1 VDACTGGEVIC
12 PKPCS
17 TTPSPNNRS
26 QYSVGR
32 RIDAT
37 LQAAISNQETI
48 KARFGYQL
56 FSGVTSTMNFDLS
69 DDQRMMSES
78 FARFLNEQSS
88 MERVRATAETG
99 GFDAA
104 LWSGLAELGAFCL
117 RIPEDSGGLG
127 LGLMDAAVLMEEAG
141 RTLVSGPLAEAL
153 VASRVV
159 ALLGGE
165 SQPELLEQI
174 MTGEKLVTMAYH
186 DIAEQPVQWIAGGAV
201 ANAVIA
207 RKGDEIV
214 LAFLPESGKL
224 GEDNLAT
231 TPIAEVN
238 LGEAEKAVLATD
250 ANGLTVFAQ
259 ALEEWKLLMA
269 AALSGLSREAIRLAS
284 EYACEREAFGQAIGA
299 YQAMSH
305 PLADL
310 IVDTDGGKYLT
321 WKAIHDI
328 AKGEVDAG
336 AQVSMSIWWTADTAG
351 RAVTQSLHTFG
362 GYGLATEYD
371 IHLYN
376 LRAKAWPLVFGDPA
390 RFLEEAGRRLYAG
403 EVTELPAVGEIS
415 IDFNLGDDA
424 RAMAKELDDFFNEAL
439 TPELRAKAHY
449 SFDGFDAGVH
459 KKLAEAKLLFPAW
472 PKEYG
477 GREAPPYVMNALSRV
492 WEEQGWTSH
501 PVSTTNLVG
510 TMIRKCGSDELKAEV
525 LTRIV
530 NGDAICSLGYSEPGC
545 GSDVFA
551 AKTKATQLEDGCW
564 RIDGAKMWTSGANI
578 AQYVLILTRT
588 NPDVPKHKG
597 LTMFVVPLNSEGI
610 EVQPVHT
617 FQDERTNATFY
628 DGVIVKDSYRLG
640 PVDGGVK
647 VMAAALELE
656 HGGGFT
662 KSQRAMAEAAEA
674 LCREIQR
681 NGRPLIEAVDS
692 QKRLARAR
700 LHTAIS
706 EVLGNR
712 ALWAGVTGQPNKAY
726 GPMIKMFSS
735 EKFQS
740 DSRDLLELTAPHSLS
755 KREGPAGDLNLAYR
769 HAHGT
774 TIYGG
779 TSEVH
784 RSMIAERALGLPRTR
799 G

>member
-1 VDACTGGEVIC
+1 
-12 PKPCS
+12 
-17 TTPSPNNRS
+17 
-26 QYSVGR
+26 
-32 RIDAT
+32 
-37 LQAAISNQETI
+37 
-48 KARFGYQL
+48 
-56 FSGVTSTMNFDLS
+56 MNFELS

-78 FARFLNEQSS
+78 FARLLTEQSS
-88 MERVRATAETG
+88 MERVRAAAETG
-99 GFDAA
+99 GFDPA
-104 LWSGLAELGAFCL
+104 LWSGLAELGALGL
-117 RIPEDSGGLG
+117 RIPEEAGGLG
-127 LGLMDAAVLMEEAG
+127 LSLMDAVVLMEEAG
-141 RTLVSGPLAEAL
+141 RTLASGPLAETL
-153 VASRVV
+153 VASRIV

-165 SQPELLEQI
+165 SQAQLLEQI
-174 MTGEKLVTMAYH
+174 MTGEKLVTIAYH
-186 DIAEQPVQWIAGGAV
+186 DIAQQPLQWIAGGTV
-201 ANAVIA
+201 ANAVVA
-207 RKGDEIV
+207 RKGGEIV
-214 LAFLPESGKL
+214 LAFLSEGDNP
-224 GEDNLAT
+224 GEENLAS

-238 LGEAEKAVLATD
+238 LGKAEQAVLSAEAEGV
-250 ANGLTVFAQ
+250 TVFAQ
-259 ALEEWKLLMA
+259 ALEEWKLLMT

-284 EYACEREAFGQAIGA
+284 EYACEREAFGRLIGA
-299 YQAMSH
+299 YQAISH

-310 IVDTDGGKYLT
+310 IVDTDGGKYLA

-328 AKGEVDAG
+328 AKGEEDAA
-336 AQVSMSIWWTADTAG
+336 AQVSMSIWWTADTAA

-371 IHLYN
+371 VHLYN
-376 LRAKAWPLVFGDPA
+376 LRAKAWPLVFGDPS

-403 EVTELPAVGEIS
+403 ETAALPDVGEVT
-415 IDFNLGDDA
+415 IDFDLGDDA
-424 RAMAKELDDFFNEAL
+424 RAMARELNDFFNDIL

-459 KKLAEAKLLFPAW
+459 KKLAEARFLFPAW

-477 GREAPPYVMNALSRV
+477 GREAPPYVMNALSQV

-510 TMIRKCGSDELKAEV
+510 TMIRKCGNDELKEEV
-525 LTRIV
+525 LAKIV
-530 NGDAICSLGYSEPGC
+530 DGEAICSLGYSEPGC

-551 AKTKATQLEDGCW
+551 ARTRATPDGDGWW
-564 RIDGAKMWTSGANI
+564 RIDGSKMWTSGANI
-578 AQYVLILTRT
+578 AQYVLMLTRT

-597 LTMFVVPLNSEGI
+597 LTMFVVPLDSNGI
-610 EVQPVHT
+610 EIQAVHT
-617 FQDERTNATFY
+617 FQDERTNITYY
-628 DGVIVKDSYRLG
+628 DGVRVPDKYRLG

-662 KSQRAMAEAAEA
+662 KSQRAMAQAAEA
-674 LCREIQR
+674 LCREIQFA
-681 NGRPLIEAVDS
+681 GRPLLDNVDA

-700 LHTAIS
+700 LHTCIS

-712 ALWAGVTGQPNKAY
+712 ALWAGVKGLPNKAY

-755 KREGPAGDLNLAYR
+755 KREGPAGELNLAYR